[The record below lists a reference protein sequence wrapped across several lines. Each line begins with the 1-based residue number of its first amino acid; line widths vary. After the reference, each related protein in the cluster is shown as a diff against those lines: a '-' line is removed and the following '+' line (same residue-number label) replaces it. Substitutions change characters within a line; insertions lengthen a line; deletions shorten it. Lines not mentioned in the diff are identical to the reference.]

1 MNSWW
6 CILHVQNN
14 TGWHG
19 NKSKNISC
27 EIGLGNI
34 KNCLL
39 LRNKSYPP
47 LLLYPVWYTKNVFRI
62 MYRKWFIWY
71 KLIILSHVLFCNDLS
86 ISVNVEHPLCVKAY
100 CFCLI
105 KYNMLMTWPS
115 KSFEACQAQLRTFI
129 ISMKLSKS
137 YNTYKL
143 NYIRE

>member
-1 MNSWW
+1 
-6 CILHVQNN
+6 
-14 TGWHG
+14 
-19 NKSKNISC
+19 
-27 EIGLGNI
+27 
-34 KNCLL
+34 
-39 LRNKSYPP
+39 
-47 LLLYPVWYTKNVFRI
+47 
-62 MYRKWFIWY
+62 MYRKS

-143 NYIRE
+143 NYIREQQNMWSLYRMWLCQEKKNQKRAFRRQTSEGPKFFLQYIFIRCMGKLLFVIYVYKSYIAYIYRV